1 MVAFFSPSFT
11 IIFMN
16 KQLHI
21 AFIGDLTI
29 DKYIQSGEIRLGGAA
44 LNGAIWAR
52 KLGAKPSV
60 VTTVGTDNP
69 GKEMIKKLKKEHISK
84 THLQI
89 KHGNTSSIEIN
100 LSENGDRSYGV
111 WDPGTLENYHL
122 RPKDINYLIDMDA
135 IVVTIYPQFA
145 HILSELSL
153 VKKNISN
160 PPLVVINFGD
170 LKEFHQD
177 LSVVEDVL
185 PYADFCVFGLDKDA
199 DETLINALKSMAKT
213 GSTKMLITLASHGSL
228 AYDKT
233 DTYVQIAKQVEVVDT
248 TGAGDA
254 FLSAFLMTY
263 IKSTTIQDALQ
274 SGTDLASEVIG
285 RLGAY

>member
-1 MVAFFSPSFT
+1 
-11 IIFMN
+11 MN
-16 KQLHI
+16 QQKHI

-29 DKYIQSGEIRLGGAA
+29 DKYVQSGEIRLGGAA

-52 KLGAKPSV
+52 KLGAKSSV

-69 GKEMIKKLKKEHISK
+69 GREMIKKLKKEHISK

-100 LSENGDRSYGV
+100 LNEKGERSYGV
-111 WDPGTLENYHL
+111 WDPGTLANYHL

-135 IVVTIYPQFA
+135 IVVTVYPQFA
-145 HILSELSL
+145 YILSELSL
-153 VKKNISN
+153 VKKNIPN

-177 LSVVEDVL
+177 LSVIEEVL
-185 PYADFCVFGLDKDA
+185 PFADFCVFGLDKDA
-199 DETLINALKSMAKT
+199 DEGLINSLKAMARS
-213 GSTKMLITLASHGSL
+213 GSAKMLITLASHGSL
-228 AYDKT
+228 VYDGT
-233 DTYVQIAKQVEVVDT
+233 TSYVQSAKQVSVVDT
-248 TGAGDA
+248 TGAGDS
-254 FLSAFLMTY
+254 FLSAFVMSYL
-263 IKSTTIQDALQ
+263 KSSATQESLLV
-274 SGTDLASEVIG
+274 GTELASDVIG